1 LRVIANEERDM
12 RTIKWMAAVLLGI
25 GCAVPAWAALQVGAS
40 APDFTAPASLAG
52 KDYSFV
58 LADAL
63 KQGPVVVYFYPKAFT
78 KGCTVEA
85 HLFAEAMD
93 QYKALGATVIGV
105 SGDEIDTLH
114 KFSQS
119 ECGGK
124 FPVAAD
130 TDSKI
135 MTAYDAKLPLV
146 NYASRISYVIT
157 PDSKVIYSYSA
168 MDPSQHVANTLK
180 AIKLWKAQNPPK
192 PAS

>member
-1 LRVIANEERDM
+1 M
-12 RTIKWMAAVLLGI
+12 RLSKWLAA
-25 GCAVPAWAALQVGAS
+25 AALGAGIALPAAAALDVGAS
-40 APDFTAPASLAG
+40 APDFSAPASLAG
-52 KDYSFV
+52 KDYSFS

-105 SGDEIDTLH
+105 SNDDIDTLH

-130 TDSKI
+130 SDSKI

-146 NYASRISYVIT
+146 NYASRISYVVT
-157 PDSKVIYSYSA
+157 PDGKIIYTYSA
-168 MDPSQHVANTLK
+168 MDPSQHVAKTLA
-180 AIKLWKAQNPPK
+180 AIKRWKSRQAPK
-192 PAS
+192 TAS

>member
-1 LRVIANEERDM
+1 M
-12 RTIKWMAAVLLGI
+12 RTIKWVAAALLSI
-25 GCAVPAWAALQVGAS
+25 ACAVPAWAALQVGAS
-40 APDFTAPASLAG
+40 APDFSAPASLAG
-52 KDYSFV
+52 KDYSFS
-58 LADAL
+58 LAESL

-85 HLFAEAMD
+85 HLFAEAME

-105 SGDEIDTLH
+105 SNDEIDTLH
-114 KFSQS
+114 KFSLS

-130 TDSKI
+130 TDKKI

-157 PDSKVIYSYSA
+157 PDGKIIYAYSA
-168 MDPSQHVANTLK
+168 MDPSKHVDNTLN
-180 AIKLWKAQNPPK
+180 AIRLWKAQNTPK
-192 PAS
+192 TGT